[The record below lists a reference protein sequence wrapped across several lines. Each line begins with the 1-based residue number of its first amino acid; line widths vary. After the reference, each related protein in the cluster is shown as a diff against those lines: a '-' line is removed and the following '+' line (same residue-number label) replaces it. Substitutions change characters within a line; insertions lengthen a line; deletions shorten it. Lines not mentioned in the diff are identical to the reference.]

1 MSIIASLF
9 FVLVAEGCIPHEPYS
24 KWFDVSTPHIWAP
37 PTISITTRWLS
48 SGYLSW
54 LERFFRIHKQNY
66 FLSRHAGIAKIVSNS
81 CLYSVMVRI
90 NQHVAKYIWIPFF
103 YRYMEHHSESFAIDP
118 LDKNKSCIGS
128 AKSPKNSSW
137 AGWSQQR
144 RSPGSKRNP
153 FPNGLLI
160 RMVFILNSKLKHK
173 SLDTTW
179 NE

>member
-1 MSIIASLF
+1 LSLLQRGAF
-9 FVLVAEGCIPHEPYS
+9 PMNPTPNGLMFLPLTFELPLPSQLQLVDLVLVISVNLSGSSE
-24 KWFDVSTPHIWAP
+24 STNR
-37 PTISITTRWLS
+37 IT
-48 SGYLSW
+48 
-54 LERFFRIHKQNY
+54 
-66 FLSRHAGIAKIVSNS
+66 LSRHAGIAKIVSNS

-118 LDKNKSCIGS
+118 LDKNKSCIGL

-137 AGWSQQR
+137 ARWSQQR
-144 RSPGSKRNP
+144 RSRGSKRTP
-153 FPNGLLI
+153 FPIGLLI